1 MLFSV
6 TVKLFFCTF
15 KKIFILPIFCFCMDF
30 FFNLT
35 HMIWFDPNVSVC
47 HTVLHCEIKCL

>member
-6 TVKLFFCTF
+6 TVKLFFLHFLKFFYFTY
-15 KKIFILPIFCFCMDF
+15 ILFLYGF

>member
-6 TVKLFFCTF
+6 TVKLFFALFF
-15 KKIFILPIFCFCMDF
+15 KFYFTYILFLYGFC
-30 FFNLT
+30 FNLT
-35 HMIWFDPNVSVC
+35 HMICFDPNVSVC

>member
-6 TVKLFFCTF
+6 TVVFLHFL
-15 KKIFILPIFCFCMDF
+15 KKIYFTYILFLYGF